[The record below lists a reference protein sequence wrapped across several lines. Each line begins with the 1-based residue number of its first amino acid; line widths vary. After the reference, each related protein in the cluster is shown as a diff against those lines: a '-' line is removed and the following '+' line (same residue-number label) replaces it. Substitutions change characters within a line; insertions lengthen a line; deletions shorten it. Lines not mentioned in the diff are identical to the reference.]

1 MKTYGLLGPAAP
13 EEGWVPAPRYLLRRS
28 RILRRLAGIAPC
40 DALEIGCGAG
50 VLLHELSARGFR
62 CSALESSPEA
72 RTLARRLAGL
82 AGLDIAFQEQPGTDW
97 QQRFPLLMAFEVLE
111 HIEHDREALQEWRS
125 WMPAGGTLLLSV
137 PAHMAK
143 WNPSDVW
150 AGHFRRY
157 ERAPLVALLR
167 EAGFE
172 PEVVECYGFPLAT
185 LSEKLTAGRYAR
197 AVNPG
202 DDGTVEGKLA
212 NSHRSG
218 IERGHVMKWF
228 PLINNPFGKAAV
240 LAADIAQ
247 RPFLGTELGNGYLV
261 QARAR

>member
-13 EEGWVPAPRYLLRRS
+13 EQGWVPAPRYLLRRS
-28 RILRRLAGIAPC
+28 RILRRLDGIAPC
-40 DALEIGCGAG
+40 EALEIGCGAG
-50 VLLHELSARGFR
+50 VLLHELTARGFR

-72 RTLARRLAGL
+72 RSLAQRLAGS
-82 AGLDIAFQEQPGTDW
+82 AGIDIGFHDRPGPDW
-97 QQRFPLLMAFEVLE
+97 QGRFPLLMAFEVLE
-111 HIEHDREALQEWRS
+111 HIEHDREALESWRS

-157 ERAPLVALLR
+157 ERDPLTALLR
-167 EAGFE
+167 QAGFE
-172 PEVVECYGFPLAT
+172 PETIECYGFPLAT
-185 LSEKLTAGRYAR
+185 VSEKLTAGRYAR

-202 DDGTVEGKLA
+202 DDSTVEGKQA

-228 PLINNPFGKAAV
+228 PLINNPLGKGAI
-240 LAADIAQ
+240 LAADLAQ